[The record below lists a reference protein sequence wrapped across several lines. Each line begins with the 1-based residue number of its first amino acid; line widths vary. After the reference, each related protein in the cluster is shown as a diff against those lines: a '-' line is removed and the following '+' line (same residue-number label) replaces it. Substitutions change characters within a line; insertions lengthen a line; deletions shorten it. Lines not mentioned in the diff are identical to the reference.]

1 MEILKQSS
9 GVTRQYT
16 FIMGT
21 TSVNRPTLLSRLSTP
36 LVAGLAGAVIF
47 LILFAM
53 LAEEMLE
60 GDTRQFDATVRVFV
74 HAHSSTELTAIMRF
88 LSEIG
93 SPLVVTLIAAASC
106 VALWFVGHP
115 RRAILI
121 AVTAGGGSILMWVL
135 KAAFHRHR
143 PEPFFDTRLP
153 LSYSF
158 PSGHAMLSFC
168 LCLSAAALFA
178 ANRKS
183 LLVRVV
189 IWVFWVGLS
198 GAIGYSRIYLGV
210 HYPSDVLA
218 GYLAALVWALTVG
231 SVYQRWRKAPQV
243 PGL

>member
-1 MEILKQSS
+1 
-9 GVTRQYT
+9 
-16 FIMGT
+16 MGL
-21 TSVNRPTLLSRLSTP
+21 NRLTKPAVLSPLGTP

-47 LILFAM
+47 LVLFAI

-60 GDTRQFDATVRVFV
+60 GDTRHFDDTVRLFV

-88 LSEIG
+88 FSAVG
-93 SPLVVTLIAAASC
+93 SPLIVSLAAIASC
-106 VALWFVGHP
+106 IALWIAGHP

-121 AVTAGGGSILMWVL
+121 AVTAGGGSLLMWVL
-135 KAAFHRHR
+135 KTGFHRPR

-153 LSYSF
+153 ASYSF

-183 LLVRVV
+183 RLARAV
-189 IWVFWVGLS
+189 IWIFWVGLS
-198 GAIGYSRIYLGV
+198 AAIGYSRIYLGV

-218 GYLAALVWALTVG
+218 GYLAALVWSLAVG
-231 SVYQRWRKAPQV
+231 SAYQKWRKAPPP
-243 PGL
+243 PGGATTAPNK